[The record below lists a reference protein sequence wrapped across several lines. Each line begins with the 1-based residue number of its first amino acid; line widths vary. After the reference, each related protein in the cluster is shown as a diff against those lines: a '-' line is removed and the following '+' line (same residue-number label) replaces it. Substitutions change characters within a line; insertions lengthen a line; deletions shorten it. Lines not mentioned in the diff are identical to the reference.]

1 MAESMQELPEER
13 RGVGRAD
20 AGAAATAPLLR
31 DSLQD
36 RRLYMGLALEEA
48 RKAAAIGEVPVGAVV
63 VHEPYDRATRKAVGD
78 PQVVSRAYN
87 LRETIKDASAHAE
100 LLAMRAA
107 MGKLDAWRL
116 SDCTVYVTL
125 EPCLMCAGL
134 MQQARVAACVF
145 GAYDPKGGALGSLYD
160 LHDDDRLNHSFEV
173 VGGVME
179 DECSRVLKDFF
190 AERRGRR

>member
-1 MAESMQELPEER
+1 MATSVQEGYEGIEGEVRVP
-13 RGVGRAD
+13 VGAWD
-20 AGAAATAPLLR
+20 GLLR

-36 RRLYMGLALEEA
+36 RQLYMGLALEEA
-48 RKAAAIGEVPVGAVV
+48 RKAAALGEVPVGAVV
-63 VHEPYDRATRKAVGD
+63 VHEPYDRATRTFVGE
-78 PQVVSRAYN
+78 PQVVARAHN
-87 LRETIKDASAHAE
+87 LRETAKDASAHAE
-100 LLAMRAA
+100 LLAMREA
-107 MGKLDAWRL
+107 MGSLDAWRL

-160 LHDDDRLNHSFEV
+160 LHDDERLNHSFAA

-179 DECSRVLKDFF
+179 DECSRVLKEFF
-190 AERRGRR
+190 AGRRARK

>member
-1 MAESMQELPEER
+1 MATSMQEGHEGTEGEVRVP
-13 RGVGRAD
+13 VGAWD
-20 AGAAATAPLLR
+20 VIMR

-48 RKAAAIGEVPVGAVV
+48 RKAAALGEVPVGAVV

>member
-1 MAESMQELPEER
+1 MATSVQEGHEGTEGEGR
-13 RGVGRAD
+13 VHVGAWD
-20 AGAAATAPLLR
+20 GLLR

-36 RRLYMGLALEEA
+36 RQLYMGLALEEA
-48 RKAAAIGEVPVGAVV
+48 RKAAALGEVPVGAVV
-63 VHEPYDRATRKAVGD
+63 VHEPYDRATRTFVGE
-78 PQVVSRAYN
+78 PQVVARAHN
-87 LRETIKDASAHAE
+87 LRETAKDASAHAE
-100 LLAMRAA
+100 LLAMREA
-107 MGKLDAWRL
+107 MGSLDAWRL

-160 LHDDDRLNHSFEV
+160 LHDDKRLNHSFAA

-179 DECSRVLKDFF
+179 DECSRVLKEFF
-190 AERRGRR
+190 AGRRARK

>member
-13 RGVGRAD
+13 RGVGRAG